1 MNLYQQNFLLKFM
14 FGRNTKTEDEYLDK
28 CIRLA
33 YKDMLSSGRYY
44 VKKDINSFVCR
55 FKYILQK
62 DNYVF
67 SRALIDNASKL
78 LSDEE
83 TIFNGRD
90 YATRYGLGQKVVNMT
105 FKYFYIARDFLN
117 VKINFSNCDC
127 PLDSV
132 ILKDLGTINAWSKID
147 KYEYEK
153 CQKIISNKLSKK
165 KLTSELLSLGN
176 LAYDFMKW

>member
-1 MNLYQQNFLLKFM
+1 M
-14 FGRNTKTEDEYLDK
+14 
-28 CIRLA
+28 I
-33 YKDMLSSGRYY
+33 
-44 VKKDINSFVCR
+44 

-62 DNYVF
+62 ANYVF
-67 SRALIDNASKL
+67 SRDLIDNASKL

-105 FKYFYIARDFLN
+105 FKYFYIAQDFLN

-132 ILKDLGTINAWSKID
+132 ILKDLGIINFTKTLFSS
-147 KYEYEK
+147 
-153 CQKIISNKLSKK
+153 IIFICAFIPS
-165 KLTSELLSLGN
+165 
-176 LAYDFMKW
+176 